1 VLEALRELRVSGA
14 QPIVATPPVPVE
26 TASRALGWWQVHQAV
41 IAVVIASMPVATWF
55 VRGWNR
61 QKGSWL
67 FLTVLALATISVTI
81 RLNLLFTSRVNL
93 PHLGEQRR
101 RVYGTMAGAE
111 AILGILLL
119 VSAALVA
126 GGNDALASVLVTL
139 AVATMASLGVIEPA
153 TTAAAK
159 IDSPIANP

>member
-1 VLEALRELRVSGA
+1 
-14 QPIVATPPVPVE
+14 
-26 TASRALGWWQVHQAV
+26 
-41 IAVVIASMPVATWF
+41 M
-55 VRGWNR
+55 
-61 QKGSWL
+61 
-67 FLTVLALATISVTI
+67 
-81 RLNLLFTSRVNL
+81 FTSRVNL

-111 AILGILLL
+111 AILGVLLL

-153 TTAAAK
+153 TTAAAR
-159 IDSPIANP
+159 ILDEDSGRGPRNSN